1 MHYDHETL
9 VNMSLASY
17 YDIDLSQ
24 LGPRV
29 KNTVIRALTHGAM
42 PFDSGTAATAYS
54 ILSDAFSLPAMFFS
68 TRSTYSHSLA
78 VKRLPAEATKP
89 LAEWWHVD
97 RVTFRMDEPEKWS
110 GYTSQAERHTFY
122 KKRTTMPN
130 WMSEERAMNGTEYI
144 PILCEKHKGDKSL
157 QTSFLTIAKAYSDT
171 QEYKDKVAPIIE
183 KVQSGSI
190 VQIKS
195 FNKQL
200 TGV

>member
-17 YDIDLSQ
+17 YDIDLAK

-42 PFDSGTAATAYS
+42 PFDSGSAATTYS
-54 ILSDAFSLPAMFFS
+54 ILSDAFDLPAMFFS
-68 TRSTYSHSLA
+68 TRGTYSNSLA

-89 LAEWWHVD
+89 LAEWWNVD
-97 RVTFRMDEPEKWS
+97 RVTFRMERPEDWNS
-110 GYTSQAERHTFY
+110 YVTQSNRHTYY
-122 KKRTTMPN
+122 KNRIVMPY
-130 WMSEERAMNGTEYI
+130 WISEGCGMKGLEYI
-144 PILCEKHKGDKSL
+144 PILCSKTKGDKAT
-157 QTSFLTIAKAYSDT
+157 QTHFLTIAKAYSDM

-183 KVQSGSI
+183 KVKSSSI